1 MRRRIDLVVLSVLSV
16 LLGLAIGSCSK
27 KSETETPAT
36 STSVTPPPA
45 AAVSVT
51 AVELGRS
58 VGGDKRIVDATQE
71 FKPNDTIYA
80 SVLTT
85 GSAPG
90 TVVKAR
96 WTFQDGQV
104 VNESEET
111 IAATADA
118 ATEFHISKPDGW
130 PAGKYQVEIL
140 LNGSPVQTKQFEV
153 K

>member
-1 MRRRIDLVVLSVLSV
+1 MRRRIDVVILSVLSV
-16 LLGLAIGSCSK
+16 VCALAVGSCSK
-27 KSETETPAT
+27 KSSTETPAEQ
-36 STSVTPPPA
+36 TSVAPPPA
-45 AAVSVT
+45 AAISVT

-58 VGGDKRIVDATQE
+58 VGGDKRVVDKTME

-85 GSAPG
+85 GSAPS
-90 TVVKAR
+90 TVLKAR
-96 WTFQDGQV
+96 WTYQDGQV

-111 IAATADA
+111 IAPTGDA

-130 PAGKYQVEIL
+130 PTGKYKVEIL
-140 LNGSPVQTKQFEV
+140 LNGTPVQTQEFEV